1 MINFYSFKH
10 VFLFS
15 IFLTSLFVISS
26 PLRASKKISSDSD
39 YQERKKPSKQSISVG
54 SQLQKEGDV
63 ESEMMER
70 KSFPLLAISIDGGG
84 IRGVLPA
91 TFLRY
96 VEDELEKRL
105 NSRVNLAEC
114 VDIFAGTSTGG
125 LITVGLN
132 APNKEGT
139 SPHYD
144 ARTIADF
151 YIEKGDELF
160 PHGGYFYWTY
170 QNVSSAFTPKYNRR
184 VLERLLDE
192 NFSSLK
198 RPLNESFS
206 SLIIPSYNANIG
218 KLVFFTENDR
228 HKYTLRDAGLATSA
242 APYYFAAYKAEDGTV
257 FLDGGLIA
265 NNPALNIFRNSQVTE
280 ALKGNRP
287 VYLLSLGTGHQQR
300 TKSYEGLET
309 LGGLGLIRNVENFL
323 SLIMQGTSQNSNE
336 ILETLRHDFS
346 GIFHSISIDPDIPND
361 SMDNAT
367 TGNISALKNVA
378 IESFNEYLKKKDFQD
393 FLDKISE
400 FSQKGGLLEK
410 RLKRHKEK
418 DVVSF
423 LDLSRIPSPYL
434 SDKTFENVTKLTL
447 SDTVR
452 GAESATK
459 LLESMKDKFPNLEVF
474 DFSRNQ
480 LGYGLLNSQF
490 ANNMIISKGL
500 KILLLHSN
508 QIKDEHMENMSQT
521 LKELKLNFL
530 DLSHNVLSSEG
541 VNGLLKGL
549 PSRVPFLLNVVN
561 EGENR
566 IKRKSILIQD
576 EQIILSKAS
585 TRENLKEVLSQNPDK
600 KIVLH

>member
-1 MINFYSFKH
+1 MINFYSSKH

-160 PHGGYFYWTY
+160 PHGGYFYRTY
-170 QNVSSAFTPKYNRR
+170 QNVWSSFTSKYDRG

-192 NFSSLK
+192 KFSSLK

-206 SLIIPSYNANIG
+206 SLLIPAYNGNIG
-218 KLVFFTENDR
+218 KLIFFTEKD
-228 HKYTLRDAGLATSA
+228 KDYTLQDAGLATSA
-242 APYYFAAYKAEDGTV
+242 APYYFSAYKTKGTV
-257 FLDGGLIA
+257 FLDGGVIA
-265 NNPALNIFRNSQVTE
+265 NNPALNIFSNTEVIE
-280 ALKGNRP
+280 ALKNGRP
-287 VYLLSLGTGHQQR
+287 VYLLSLGTGRQQGS
-300 TKSYEGLET
+300 KNYDNLET
-309 LGGLGLIRNVENFL
+309 LGGLGLIRNIENFL
-323 SLIMQGTSQNSNE
+323 SLIMQGTSQNTNE
-336 ILETLRHDFS
+336 ILGSLNHHLP
-346 GIFHSISIDPDIPND
+346 GNFHCISVNPDIADD
-361 SMDNAT
+361 SMDNAKES
-367 TGNISALKNVA
+367 NLSSLRDSAQ
-378 IESFNEYLKKKDFQD
+378 ESFKSYLKEPDFEK
-393 FLDKISE
+393 FLTAVCNFSE
-400 FSQKGGLLEK
+400 KGGLLEK

-508 QIKDEHMENMSQT
+508 QIKDEHKEKMSQT
-521 LKELKLNFL
+521 LKTLNLNFL
-530 DLSHNVLSSEG
+530 DLSHNFFSADGVNYLLKRLSSEM
-541 VNGLLKGL
+541 
-549 PSRVPFLLNVVN
+549 PFLLNVVN

-585 TRENLKEVLSQNPDK
+585 TRENLKEILSQNPDK